1 MTEERISAI
10 SRLRTGTDVHG
21 VTALVVFY
29 GCPLRCKYCINRFT
43 LDNPEKARLMTSYEL
58 LEVLLK
64 DELYYVATGG
74 GVTLGGGE
82 PLLRPQ
88 FIMELMELGARRW
101 HTTVETSL
109 NIPTYNLSVLLPYI
123 DEYIVDIKD
132 MNPDIYQRYTGHSN
146 HLVLKNLNWLVEHG
160 KADNITVRLPEIEG
174 YNEERDRAVSRQILQ
189 DMGISKFDCFK
200 YVTDNDRKRKM

>member
-10 SRLRTGTDVHG
+10 SRLRMGTDGHG
-21 VTALVVFY
+21 VTALVVFH

-43 LDNPEKARLMTSYEL
+43 LENPEKARLMTSYEL

-132 MNPDIYQRYTGHSN
+132 MNPEIYQRYTGHSN
-146 HLVLKNLNWLVEHG
+146 RLVLKNLNWLVEHG
-160 KADNITVRLPEIEG
+160 KVSASGWTWGGGEIEQRPLLLA
-174 YNEERDRAVSRQILQ
+174 ETAASVLKPTSAPRAL
-189 DMGISKFDCFK
+189 
-200 YVTDNDRKRKM
+200 DNGFQGFQ